1 LVFASAIPIISILYS
16 YLLLLELSIYRDRQ
30 YPTPGRADLRII
42 NLEDMLAF
50 FLPVLS
56 LGQWKVFFL
65 LPCFKYVKNGKQRRI
80 ARGLRP
86 FGIHEISHKDA
97 QYFFSKEEM
106 TTLKNGWSG
115 KAEPSSSQ
123 VAETSSNAKKPN
135 TPDYTRVPPPKKP
148 SC

>member
-1 LVFASAIPIISILYS
+1 LISGWLREIS
-16 YLLLLELSIYRDRQ
+16 LSWLIV
-30 YPTPGRADLRII
+30 PSFP
-42 NLEDMLAF
+42 
-50 FLPVLS
+50 
-56 LGQWKVFFL
+56 LGIEFL